1 MKEITVAKTYVVR
14 LAVLW
19 EERGG
24 RRHFE
29 NANESVKRV

>member
-1 MKEITVAKTYVVR
+1 MGEVTVAKTYVVR

-29 NANESVKRV
+29 NVNESVRRV